1 MIVCIIA
8 SEGYITATRASERAA
23 RRKRREAFS
32 HRRRKRKSSFTSTRE
47 NTGVVK
53 KAITIFAVGD
63 TGALFLGPQ
72 TAEREMK
79 GQRTKKHI
87 IPHLALGLNGLA
99 LAATL
104 L

>member
-1 MIVCIIA
+1 MHDSIRRVHHGYA
-8 SEGYITATRASERAA
+8 RVGARGETETKRNVFSPSAKTEVVLHVDSREHRQRQEGDQD
-23 RRKRREAFS
+23 F
-32 HRRRKRKSSFTSTRE
+32 RRRQH
-47 NTGVVK
+47 
-53 KAITIFAVGD
+53 
-63 TGALFLGPQ
+63 GALFLGPQ